1 MVEKTQPAATVRQ
14 PSLVDAIIPSLALI
28 GLLALSY
35 WFYGD
40 AASSGPN
47 QVALLF
53 CGLIAAGIAFKNGM
67 DWDGLRKAV
76 VDGIATGLPA
86 ILILLAVGALIGAWA
101 LRPL

>member
-1 MVEKTQPAATVRQ
+1 MVELKEPIGTVRP
-14 PSLVDAIIPSLALI
+14 PSLVDALIPSLALI

-35 WFYGD
+35 MLFGD

-47 QVALLF
+47 QVALVF
-53 CGLIAAGIAFKNGM
+53 CGLIAAGIAYKNGM
-67 DWDGLRKAV
+67 DWDGIRNSV

-101 LRPL
+101 LS